1 MNGNF
6 ENMIKRYKDEL
17 LKMNKEKALPDPEPV
32 NIETET
38 ESLPVFSPSA
48 PEPEEQTEEL
58 PEEENEDTVIKNR
71 ADIEDIPGIEKTDF
85 YNNGVNEPDFS
96 LEDPENF
103 ANFSARVFTGNN
115 AYPIENA
122 RVLVIKNGKLFSF
135 LSTDSNGVTKRI
147 KLPSFPEINSLDPES
162 NEQYIEYT
170 GEVYAKG
177 FTSKKNLLISA
188 VGGSDIILDV
198 QMTPEEERV
207 N

>member
-17 LKMNKEKALPDPEPV
+17 MKMNKEKALPDPEPV
-32 NIETET
+32 NVAVPE
-38 ESLPVFSPSA
+38 ESISVISPSVNA
-48 PEPEEQTEEL
+48 PEEPTEETG
-58 PEEENEDTVIKNR
+58 EETEDTVITNR
-71 ADIEDIPGIEKTDF
+71 ADIDDIPGIEKTDF
-85 YNNGVNEPDFS
+85 YNTDENVPDFS

-103 ANFSARVFTGNN
+103 AYFSARVFTGNN
-115 AYPIENA
+115 AFPIENA
-122 RVLVIKNGKLFSF
+122 RVLVIRNGKLFSF

-147 KLPSFPEINSLDPES
+147 KLPSFPESNSLDPES
-162 NEQYIEYT
+162 TEQYIEYT

-177 FTSKKNLLISA
+177 FTPKKNLLISA

-198 QMTPEEERV
+198 QMTPVEEEV